1 LRQAVALTER
11 AVAVG
16 RAGHEF
22 IYPYYRFAEGLARYR
37 QGRFD
42 DAITLMTG
50 DAAQS
55 LGPCPRLVLAMALH
69 QQGRREDARSALQD
83 AIRQSDWTPVS
94 ADHHDVWIA
103 HILRRE
109 AEALI
114 LQDRPALLERESLNE
129 AIDAESRR

>member
-1 LRQAVALTER
+1 
-11 AVAVG
+11 
-16 RAGHEF
+16 
-22 IYPYYRFAEGLARYR
+22 
-37 QGRFD
+37 
-42 DAITLMTG
+42 
-50 DAAQS
+50 
-55 LGPCPRLVLAMALH
+55 
-69 QQGRREDARSALQD
+69 
-83 AIRQSDWTPVS
+83 VS